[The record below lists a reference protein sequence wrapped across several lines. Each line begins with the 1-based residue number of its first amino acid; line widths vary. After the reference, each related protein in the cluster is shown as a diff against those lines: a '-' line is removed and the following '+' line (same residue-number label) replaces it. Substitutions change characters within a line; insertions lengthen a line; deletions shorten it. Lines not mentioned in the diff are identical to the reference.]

1 MVHIS
6 ATRCPQ
12 SDGQQPT
19 FSEPS
24 SSWTCPS
31 LRLGSERRSSIVM
44 RSSPCHSFSS
54 HKHAPFSTGAARQ
67 LYLVKFRY
75 LALLVFENVKN
86 GFMIC
91 GAALTVFFL
100 YLLGVQ
106 PSCVSL
112 TIDDNIGGVGSVTP
126 EPMSKD
132 KCHIGSTSVQESGH
146 TPSLVNTCNHKEV
159 H

>member
-1 MVHIS
+1 MLQYSPTIQRFPMVHIS

-91 GAALTVFFL
+91 GAALTVFFYICL
-100 YLLGVQ
+100 EFNLHVL
-106 PSCVSL
+106 VSQL
-112 TIDDNIGGVGSVTP
+112 MTT
-126 EPMSKD
+126 
-132 KCHIGSTSVQESGH
+132 
-146 TPSLVNTCNHKEV
+146 
-159 H
+159 